1 MQIRQGQAFAGC
13 VLHRAPR
20 LRWELYGLCVLY
32 VLLRL
37 TEGSVLLLLPGI
49 AGTDAGTFFQQNR
62 MLWQVSRLVLL
73 VPGHVCLVWLSWRF
87 RLHCAD
93 AMEILPPRRL
103 SGKKL
108 LLGSLLCD
116 VLRLMLL
123 QSVPLCLYGAVRLA
137 QTAANYTEGAP
148 WLFGAMQ
155 LTAAAVLCFLGWLYI
170 CLGLWCAPFVWFY
183 VPGLPLRKL
192 PRRAMQVMHGGRKEL
207 LLLLLWYGV
216 QMLPVVT
223 IPWVL
228 PRAALG
234 ISAFFHIRT
243 VEFFQV
249 HSS

>member
-123 QSVPLCLYGAVRLA
+123 LFVGALD
-137 QTAANYTEGAP
+137 
-148 WLFGAMQ
+148 W
-155 LTAAAVLCFLGWLYI
+155 I
-170 CLGLWCAPFVWFY
+170 GL
-183 VPGLPLRKL
+183 
-192 PRRAMQVMHGGRKEL
+192 
-207 LLLLLWYGV
+207 
-216 QMLPVVT
+216 
-223 IPWVL
+223 
-228 PRAALG
+228 
-234 ISAFFHIRT
+234 
-243 VEFFQV
+243 
-249 HSS
+249 